1 LAKATEVQ
9 CGCGGIVGPRLS
21 RVSGKLAGCPM
32 PKASL
37 VSVVENDQYFRESMI
52 RLMSSLG
59 YSVETFAF
67 ATDLLASARL
77 GCLIADVTC
86 AR

>member
-1 LAKATEVQ
+1 
-9 CGCGGIVGPRLS
+9 
-21 RVSGKLAGCPM
+21 M